1 MIGFTLCYEGNDADD
16 HEIDFYDVAQAMI
29 GFQRSLAITTH
40 LILNGEVITQAPS
53 LKGARILALPPEE
66 GSWKVMAVIAGLGT
80 AAYNIT
86 TAPKDTPL
94 GHLVY
99 SAYDYVI
106 SETMGVH
113 VDYEKSL
120 GQQYEELKAKEGN
133 TLPIIAQSQLDS
145 VIEKCEYAI
154 QEMHRPIV
162 KSESAT
168 KGLIIGHLGREK
180 RPLDSAL
187 TYESYNYIAHTDRT
201 DDIEEITGRV
211 SSYNI
216 NTFKGRIFVPEVRRP
231 VPFILAE
238 TARTPFSIARVTQ
251 SLTANARDRFT
262 PGHNSGDITCKV
274 FRNVS
279 RSGRLKGFYIV
290 EIVEGN
296 YE

>member
-1 MIGFTLCYEGNDADD
+1 MIGFTLCFEGNDADD
-16 HEIDFYDVAQAMI
+16 HEIDLYDAAQAMI

-40 LILNGEVITQAPS
+40 LVLNGEVITQAPS
-53 LKGARILALPPEE
+53 LKNARILATPPEE
-66 GSWKVMAVIAGLGT
+66 GSWKVMAVIAGLG
-80 AAYNIT
+80 AGGYNLA

-133 TLPIIAQSQLDS
+133 NLPIIVQSQLDS
-145 VIEKCEYAI
+145 VVEKCEYAI

-168 KGLIIGHLGREK
+168 KGRIIAHVGQKEK
-180 RPLDSAL
+180 PFEYPL
-187 TYESYNYIAHTDRT
+187 TYESYNYIAHTEQTNDL
-201 DDIEEITGRV
+201 EEITGRV

-216 NTFKGRIFVPEVRRP
+216 NTFKGRIFIPEIRRP
-231 VPFILAE
+231 VPFILADS
-238 TARTPFSIARVTQ
+238 ARSSHCIENVTQ
-251 SLTANARDRFT
+251 SLTANARDRFGI
-262 PGHNSGDITCKV
+262 GHNTGDITCKAY
-274 FRNVS
+274 RNIS

-290 EIVEGN
+290 EILDGHHD
-296 YE
+296 